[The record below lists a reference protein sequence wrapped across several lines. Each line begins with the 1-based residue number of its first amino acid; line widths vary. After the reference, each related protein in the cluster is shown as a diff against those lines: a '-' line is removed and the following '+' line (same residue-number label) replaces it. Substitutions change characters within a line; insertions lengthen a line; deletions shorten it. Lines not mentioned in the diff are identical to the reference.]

1 MFRPRLSLALMD
13 HRFSVAA
20 SELAA
25 ALLAM
30 VGERAMLAVQLD
42 EALTIVGALQDF
54 VAKSKGA
61 PRCGANDRQAASRS
75 PPTMRDQIRS
85 IARPGMGYA
94 DFSVF

>member
-1 MFRPRLSLALMD
+1 MN
-13 HRFSVAA
+13 HGFSVADC
-20 SELAA
+20 EPAA

-30 VGERAMLAVQLD
+30 VGERAMLAPLD
-42 EALTIVGALQDF
+42 EALTIVGTLQDF